1 MSEKDKVRTG
11 QVPSGLWEV
20 TFGATNHLV
29 GQIATLLDAT
39 LPDERQAKAAKDIA
53 KTLIWERKNEMD
65 RELERIVKE
74 AVDAVHQTQAID
86 ADGKVIK
93 EV

>member
-1 MSEKDKVRTG
+1 MSENNATKEERISRNVF
-11 QVPSGLWEV
+11 EV

-29 GQIATLLDAT
+29 GQIATLLDAM

-65 RELERIVKE
+65 RELERILKE
-74 AVDAVHQTQAID
+74 NS
-86 ADGKVIK
+86 
-93 EV
+93 